1 MLGRGNTKM
10 TTPTALLIATVMVA
24 LSSLPAQ
31 AQDLDETQLADAMDF
46 AMNDAVFT
54 MYHEIGHMLVGEL
67 GLPVLGK
74 EEDAADALATI
85 LLLLDDSDEDSYNA
99 LIDSADGWYFNAV
112 KSTGEGVDALSYYS
126 DHSLD
131 IQRAYAMVCMMV
143 GKDPEAFAATADA
156 YELDADR
163 RESCVYT
170 FEQAASAWATLLA
183 PHEVTNAPGAA
194 ITVTYEDAGDYAV
207 FADEL
212 KQRQVLE
219 RAAALITESYV
230 LPGPVDF
237 VAMQCGEANAY
248 YSPSQSTVTYCYEL
262 ADSMFALYVNDIL
275 PLWESDTDEAAADDT
290 ERAEGNAPL
299 QDLVGRWSDGQSAS
313 N

>member
-1 MLGRGNTKM
+1 M
-10 TTPTALLIATVMVA
+10 TTPTALLMGATLVA
-24 LSSLPAQ
+24 LLGQPVQ
-31 AQDLDETQLADAMDF
+31 AQDLDKKQIAAAMDF
-46 AMNDAVFT
+46 AMHDAVFT

-85 LLLLDDSDEDSYNA
+85 MLLLDDTDEDSYNA

-112 KSTGEGVDALSYYS
+112 KSTGEGVDELSYYS

-143 GKDPEAFAATADA
+143 GKDPEAFAETADA
-156 YELDADR
+156 YELDAER
-163 RESCVYT
+163 RESCSYT
-170 FEQAASAWATLLA
+170 FEQAASAWATLLE
-183 PHEVTNAPGAA
+183 PHQVSEAPGAE
-194 ITVTYEDAGDYAV
+194 ITVIYEDAGDYAV

-212 KQRQVLE
+212 KSRQVLE

-230 LPGPVDF
+230 LPGPVTF
-237 VAMQCGEANAY
+237 TATLCGEANAY
-248 YSPSQSTVTYCYEL
+248 YSPSESTVTYCYEL
-262 ADSMFALYVNDIL
+262 ADSMFGLYVNDIL
-275 PLWESDTDEAAADDT
+275 PLSEAETDEGPAETA
-290 ERAEGNAPL
+290 ERAASDAPK
-299 QDLVGRWSDGQSAS
+299 QDLVGRWSDGEPAA